1 MALLNWELC
10 GSLLKRI
17 FSRASADSALSENE
31 PAGRPS
37 AHQLTAWRCERCGEW
52 QHHSL
57 VFCHSCGTIRPDP
70 IGPAMAKAESTPD
83 TAARGAWNCEKCGE
97 AHDASLVFCR
107 SCGELRPDQNDAE
120 KHQRCRTCGQWCKVD
135 QFREPEHCPKCG
147 DVLKASP
154 AERGNAPEEVRDI
167 ARQFFW
173 THSTSSR
180 ETDWPTFLRVVR
192 YRVPARTVADWEVKE
207 LFESEAELV
216 GECEAQKIQEKVRE
230 AARRFIRTSGGTW
243 GHRAWL
249 TFLADVRSMVP
260 ESLLGDSEVG
270 DLLESEASLLRR
282 CEAES
287 RQRAA
292 QGRCEAGDQPT
303 PAIEPA
309 PAAAVEVNRGAGL
322 TRPPHHQDDKTR
334 SMSPNE
340 ALAQAPGHFTGA
352 ILAGRY
358 KLEMRLS
365 TGGFGEVYRARD
377 EQLLSKLVVV
387 KILKNPENDP
397 WFVKKFSQEK
407 EALARIRHHGVVE
420 IVGDGVTS
428 DGRPFLVMQYVEG
441 VTLRAVIRPG
451 GMSFIRAAGIV
462 QQISR
467 ALSVAHHCGVCH
479 RDLKPENVMLQTLDG
494 DEHVVL
500 IDFGIAGVADSRF
513 AGITTKVAGSLAYMA
528 PEQFEGKGSIAS
540 DIYALGVVAFEMLTG
555 VLPTKGAEAKLR
567 TLRPDLPEPVAE
579 AILKALSPDPAQ
591 RFRSVREFGTGF
603 GDQG

>member
-1 MALLNWELC
+1 
-10 GSLLKRI
+10 
-17 FSRASADSALSENE
+17 
-31 PAGRPS
+31 
-37 AHQLTAWRCERCGEW
+37 
-52 QHHSL
+52 
-57 VFCHSCGTIRPDP
+57 
-70 IGPAMAKAESTPD
+70 
-83 TAARGAWNCEKCGE
+83 
-97 AHDASLVFCR
+97 
-107 SCGELRPDQNDAE
+107 
-120 KHQRCRTCGQWCKVD
+120 
-135 QFREPEHCPKCG
+135 
-147 DVLKASP
+147 
-154 AERGNAPEEVRDI
+154 
-167 ARQFFW
+167 
-173 THSTSSR
+173 
-180 ETDWPTFLRVVR
+180 
-192 YRVPARTVADWEVKE
+192 
-207 LFESEAELV
+207 
-216 GECEAQKIQEKVRE
+216 
-230 AARRFIRTSGGTW
+230 
-243 GHRAWL
+243 
-249 TFLADVRSMVP
+249 
-260 ESLLGDSEVG
+260 
-270 DLLESEASLLRR
+270 
-282 CEAES
+282 
-287 RQRAA
+287 
-292 QGRCEAGDQPT
+292 
-303 PAIEPA
+303 
-309 PAAAVEVNRGAGL
+309 
-322 TRPPHHQDDKTR
+322 
-334 SMSPNE
+334 
-340 ALAQAPGHFTGA
+340 
-352 ILAGRY
+352 
-358 KLEMRLS
+358 MRLS

-479 RDLKPENVMLQTLDG
+479 RDLKPEIVMLQTLDG

-579 AILKALSPDPAQ
+579 AILKALSPDPAKVPSESPLPPARAGQAVAYAASPQPPWSAVRRLAFQ
-591 RFRSVREFGTGF
+591 RRPRRAHRCRSQSNPFPQTAREPCTLGFPQPWSLCPQTANRRRLQSRSRSAQHVRPHQVSGA
-603 GDQG
+603 